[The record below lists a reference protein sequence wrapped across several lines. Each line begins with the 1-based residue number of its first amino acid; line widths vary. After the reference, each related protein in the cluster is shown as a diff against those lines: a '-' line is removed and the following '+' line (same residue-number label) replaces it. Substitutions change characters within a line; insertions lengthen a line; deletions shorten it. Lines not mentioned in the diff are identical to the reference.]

1 LQTLGNICAVL
12 SIVFSVGCGSQA
24 QVRESPRQSGSSE
37 EKKDP
42 ANKKPATDT
51 NDNVSSIDA
60 DNDSEND
67 SDQNEEIKDPAKPIT
82 NGGTG
87 GTGGKLGTFEQT
99 FSASN
104 GKSST
109 WKTTIP
115 DDMSETKPYG
125 LSVYL
130 HGDGGGDYTWVF
142 DSLVKTSKKH
152 NLIGMVVK
160 APNFERRWYNGGI
173 ANAKFLD
180 ELIEKELLAKYN
192 IDKSRIY
199 FIGTSGGSQF
209 LGGQFIP
216 NYGSKY
222 NSGALLLCG
231 GPKNWQNN
239 IVSTP
244 EFISKFKFYWYSGT
258 SDFLYDQ
265 IQDGIEYYKGLGM
278 QVDSEMIPGGSH
290 CNFPGNVGSA
300 IERKLQLIVK

>member
-1 LQTLGNICAVL
+1 MHTSLNISAAL
-12 SIVFSVGCGSQA
+12 FILLLVGCGSQA
-24 QVRESPRQSGSSE
+24 EVRETPRRSSGNSE
-37 EKKDP
+37 STEKP
-42 ANKKPATDT
+42 ANKKPATDST
-51 NDNVSSIDA
+51 GKDSAIEAGDDKEDGSDEAEKEEVVS
-60 DNDSEND
+60 
-67 SDQNEEIKDPAKPIT
+67 KPET
-82 NGGTG
+82 TG
-87 GTGGKLGTFEQT
+87 GTGGKTGTFEQT

-115 DDMSETKPYG
+115 SDLSEAKPYG
-125 LSVYL
+125 LSIYL
-130 HGDGGGDYTWVF
+130 HGDGGGDYSWVF
-142 DSLVKTSKKH
+142 DSLVRSSKQE
-152 NLIGMVVK
+152 NLIGLVVK

-192 IDKSRIY
+192 IDKTRIY

-209 LGGQFIP
+209 LTGQFIP

-239 IVSTP
+239 IASTP

-258 SDFLYDQ
+258 GDFLYDQ
-265 IQDGIEYYKGLGM
+265 ILEGIEYYKGLGM

-290 CNFPGNVGSA
+290 CTFPGNVGGA
-300 IERKLQLIVK
+300 IARKLQLIVK

>member
-1 LQTLGNICAVL
+1 ML
-12 SIVFSVGCGSQA
+12 SILVLIGCGSQA
-24 QVRESPRQSGSSE
+24 QVREAPRRTSGNSE
-37 EKKDP
+37 ATEKP
-42 ANKKPATDT
+42 INKKPANQSDSDALD
-51 NDNVSSIDA
+51 NDSAIDSEDANPEKIDA
-60 DNDSEND
+60 DK
-67 SDQNEEIKDPAKPIT
+67 EEPLKPEA
-82 NGGTG
+82 TG
-87 GTGGKLGTFEQT
+87 GSGGKIGTFEQS

-115 DDMSETKPYG
+115 DDLSPTKPYG
-125 LSVYL
+125 LSIYL
-130 HGDGGGDYTWVF
+130 HGDGGGDYSWVF
-142 DSLVKTSKKH
+142 DSLVKTSKKQ
-152 NLIGMVVK
+152 NLIGIVVK
-160 APNFERRWYNGGI
+160 APNIERRWYNGGL

-192 IDKSRIY
+192 IDKTRIY

-209 LGGQFIP
+209 LSGQFIP

-231 GPKNWQNN
+231 GPKNWQNT
-239 IVSTP
+239 ISSTP

-258 SDFLYDQ
+258 NDFLYDQ

-290 CNFPGNVGSA
+290 CTFPGNVGGA

>member
-1 LQTLGNICAVL
+1 MYSIQNICAVM
-12 SIVFSVGCGSQA
+12 SILLIVGCGSQA
-24 QVRESPRQSGSSE
+24 QVRESPRRTTGNGEST
-37 EKKDP
+37 KDP

-51 NDNVSSIDA
+51 TDNESSIEPEDDNQNDA
-60 DNDSEND
+60 EEE
-67 SDQNEEIKDPAKPIT
+67 EEIIAPTKPIT
-82 NGGTG
+82 TG
-87 GTGGKLGTFEQT
+87 GSGGKTGTFEQT
-99 FSASN
+99 FSSSN

-115 DDMSETKPYG
+115 QDLSASKPYG
-125 LSVYL
+125 LSIYL
-130 HGDGGGDYTWVF
+130 HGDGGGDYSWVF
-142 DSLVKTSKKH
+142 DSLVKTSKTH

-160 APNFERRWYNGGI
+160 APNLERRWYNGGL

-192 IDKSRIY
+192 IEKSRIY

-209 LGGQFIP
+209 LSGQFIP

-265 IQDGIEYYKGLGM
+265 IEEGMEYYKGLGM
-278 QVDSEMIPGGSH
+278 QVDSEMIPGGTH
-290 CNFPGNVGSA
+290 CTFPGNVGGA
-300 IERKLQLIVK
+300 IERKLKLIL